1 MKKTA
6 YIAPAIVVTDVEL
19 HPLMDASINSI
30 GGNSGLEK
38 GNGSTPGSAD
48 SRGGSLWDDED
59 DEW

>member
-6 YIAPAIVVTDVEL
+6 YIAPATTVTEVEL
-19 HPLMDASINSI
+19 HLMVDASISSV

-38 GNGSTPGSAD
+38 GNGPTPDSAD